1 MEAMVEVAVVNTMYV
16 VVIMDVVDTK
26 VVDGYGGGSGGYEQG
41 GGGYEQGSEQGGGYS
56 GEGCGGYEG
65 GGGNG

>member
-1 MEAMVEVAVVNTMYV
+1 MLEVAVVNTMYV
-16 VVIMDVVDTK
+16 VVVMDVVDTE

-41 GGGYEQGSEQGGGYS
+41 GGGYEQGSEQGCGYS

-65 GGGNG
+65 DGGNG